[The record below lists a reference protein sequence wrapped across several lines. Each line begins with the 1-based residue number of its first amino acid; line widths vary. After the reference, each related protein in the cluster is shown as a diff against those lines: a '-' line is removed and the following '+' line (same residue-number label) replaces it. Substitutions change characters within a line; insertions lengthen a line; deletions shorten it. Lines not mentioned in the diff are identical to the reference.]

1 MRISGIRLS
10 RPAGATRRAPNTVL
24 RDVESDEDLE
34 SLDNEGGDP
43 EDRGD
48 LARLGLDEEE
58 LEDEDEDSEDEDD
71 EGQEAAG
78 STDDDEE
85 SDETSLEDLLAKRAA
100 ARRGGEDSDEDVTE
114 ILGMSSEREPSTLDV
129 DPPPG
134 KVTPI
139 RSDEFVC
146 ARCYLVKPRVQLA
159 DPERG
164 LCRDCA

>member
-1 MRISGIRLS
+1 LFSTG
-10 RPAGATRRAPNTVL
+10 RRNQEGTDGVL
-24 RDVESDEDLE
+24 RDVESEEDLE
-34 SLDNEGGDP
+34 SLDSEGGDT

-48 LARLGLDEEE
+48 LARLGLGEEE
-58 LEDEDEDSEDEDD
+58 LDDEGEDEDEDNEDED
-71 EGQEAAG
+71 GQEAAG

-146 ARCYLVKPRVQLA
+146 TRCYLVKPRVQLA